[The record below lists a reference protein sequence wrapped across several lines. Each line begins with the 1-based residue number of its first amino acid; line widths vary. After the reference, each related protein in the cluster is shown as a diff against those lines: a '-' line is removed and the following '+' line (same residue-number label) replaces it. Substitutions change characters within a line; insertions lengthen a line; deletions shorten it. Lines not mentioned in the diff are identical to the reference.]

1 MSHFKMA
8 LADIIS
14 IGLTLMILSFIS
26 GFTVGGHLIFLA
38 LAWWIYF
45 LFTYNKTKGR
55 IAIGLFAALSL
66 VESYLLNPS
75 SWGSVT
81 QFINS
86 V

>member
-1 MSHFKMA
+1 MSHFKIS

-55 IAIGLFAALSL
+55 IAIGILVILSL
-66 VESYLLNPS
+66 VESCLLNPWLRAYS
-75 SWGSVT
+75 GSL
-81 QFINS
+81 FK
-86 V
+86 